1 MSEKLRR
8 SGIDIIGDLPWGA
21 HFCQFYR
28 TKDDLT
34 EVLIPYFKAGLESNE
49 LCLWITAY
57 PLRAE
62 EAEEALRKAVP
73 DFDVY
78 LKNGQIEII
87 PYTYWYVKE
96 NILDSERA
104 LNGWIEKLSQAQEN
118 GYEGVRF
125 SWSFSWLKKEDWGNF
140 VNYERKANDVV
151 SNYRIISLCT
161 YSLDAHD
168 VTEALDIATNHQF
181 SLVKKEGKWEQVDN
195 SGRKNLNWHKRI
207 EKTPPQN
214 KQSIRLKPANMLS
227 HDRETINLEFADII
241 DIQAI
246 QSLMEDFYKLAHIPI
261 SLNDLKGNVL
271 VSVGWQDI
279 CTKFHR
285 VHSETC
291 KHCTESDT
299 KLSSGVF
306 PGEFKMYKCKNNMWD
321 IVTPIMVG
329 DQHVGYIFS
338 GQFFFED
345 EPLDYELFRSQA
357 RKYGFNE
364 EEYIAALEKVP
375 RLSREAVD
383 TGMAFLMTF
392 ANMISQLSYN
402 NIKLAK
408 LLAERSKLVDALQ
421 ESEKRE
427 RTRSDELSVLL
438 DTVPVAVYITH
449 DPQALKITGNRLSY
463 EWLRIP
469 VGTNF
474 SKSAPEG
481 ERPEM
486 FKLFKNGVEIQPEK
500 MPSQM
505 AATGIEVDNCELD
518 IVSSDGK
525 TRHVLGNARPL
536 RDEQGNLRGSISA
549 FIDITE
555 RKKAEEALVR
565 SENEFRTLAENSPDV
580 IARYDRQKRYIYVN
594 PAAAEPVGYLP
605 EEIMGKTSSELG
617 MDPEIVKFW
626 EKHIENVFITGKPE
640 EIESRYKSPDGKK
653 YYFNTRIVPE
663 FIDGEVISALA
674 ISRDITDI
682 KKAEIGL
689 KETLDNLEKLVE
701 KRTEELEKAYISL
714 KESEKGLAEAQMM
727 AHIGSWEWNIKTD
740 KAYWSEE
747 MYRIFGRDPKKLA
760 PSYNEY
766 LSYIHPDDRDYV
778 DNTLKEAVSSR
789 LHGIEYRIAQDN
801 GEERIVQ
808 TQSEVIF
815 DEKNT
820 PIKVKGI
827 VQDITERKKAEK
839 ALLSLEIARKKE
851 IHHRIKNNLQVISSL
866 LDLQAENLSNRKCV
880 EESDVLNAFQESQD
894 RIMSIALIHE
904 ELHEGGGDN
913 TLYFSQYLE
922 KLVENLFQTYSL
934 GNADIN
940 LKMDLEDN
948 IFFDMDIAVPL
959 GIIVNE
965 LVSNSLKYAFPDRNR
980 GEIRIILFKEE
991 KAENSADNND
1001 KEITG
1006 KGAEYTLIISD
1017 NGVGIPEEICL
1028 ENSDTLGLQL
1038 VNILVDQL
1046 NGEIE
1051 LKRNNG
1057 TEFDI
1062 KIKV

>member
-8 SGIDIIGDLPWGA
+8 SGIDIIGDLPWGI

-34 EVLIPYFKAGLESNE
+34 EVLIPYFKAGLGSNE
-49 LCLWITAY
+49 FCLWITAE
-57 PLRAE
+57 PLSAE

-87 PYTYWYVKE
+87 PHNYWYAKE
-96 NILDSERA
+96 DILDSERA
-104 LNGWIEKLSQAQEN
+104 LNGWVEKLSQAQEN

-125 SWSFSWLKKEDWGNF
+125 SWNTSWLKKEDWGNF
-140 VNYERKANDVV
+140 VDYERKTNDVV

-168 VTEALDIATNHQF
+168 VTEAIAIAANHQF

-207 EKTPPQN
+207 EDTSPQN
-214 KQSIRLKPANMLS
+214 KQSIRLKPVNLLS
-227 HDRETINLEFADII
+227 HDKETINLEFADII
-241 DIQAI
+241 DTQAI
-246 QSLMEDFYKLAHIPI
+246 QSLIEDFYKLIHIPI
-261 SLNDLKGNVL
+261 GLNDLKGNVL
-271 VSVGWQDI
+271 VGVGWQDI

-285 VHSETC
+285 IHPETR
-291 KHCTESDT
+291 KHCMESDT
-299 KLSSGVF
+299 KLSSGVS
-306 PGEFKMYKCKNNMWD
+306 PGESKMYKCKNNMWD

-329 DQHVGYIFS
+329 GQHVGYVFS

-345 EPLDYELFRSQA
+345 EPPNYELFRAQA

-364 EEYIAALEKVP
+364 EEYLAALEKVP
-375 RLSREAVD
+375 RLSREAVK
-383 TGMAFLMTF
+383 TSMSFLMTL

-408 LLAERSKLVDALQ
+408 SLAVRSKLIDAQQ

-427 RTRSDELSVLL
+427 RARSDELAVLL
-438 DTVPVAVYITH
+438 DTVPVAVYITQ

-463 EWLRIP
+463 EWLGIP
-469 VGTNF
+469 VGTNL

-481 ERPEM
+481 EKPEM

-505 AATGIEVDNCELD
+505 AARGIEIDNCELD
-518 IVSSDGK
+518 ILSSDGK
-525 TRHVLGNARPL
+525 IRHVLGNARPL

-565 SENEFRTLAENSPDV
+565 SENKFRTLAENSPDV
-580 IARYDRQKRYIYVN
+580 IVRYDRQKRHIYVN
-594 PAAAEPVGYLP
+594 PAAEEPTGYPP
-605 EEIMGKTSSELG
+605 EEIIGKTGSELG
-617 MDPEIVKFW
+617 MDSEIVKFW
-626 EKHIENVFITGKPE
+626 EEHIEKVFITGKPE
-640 EIESRYKSPDGKK
+640 EIEFQYESPDGKK

-701 KRTEELEKAYISL
+701 KRTEELEKAYVSL

-727 AHIGSWEWNIKTD
+727 AHIGSWEWNFKAD

-747 MYRIFGRDPKKLA
+747 MYRIFGRDPEKLA

-766 LSYIHPDDRDYV
+766 LSYIHPDDREYV
-778 DNTLKEAVSSR
+778 DNTLREATNSKFSS
-789 LHGIEYRIAQDN
+789 IEYRIFRDN

-808 TQSEVIF
+808 MLSDVIF
-815 DEKNT
+815 DEKNA

-866 LDLQAENLSNRKCV
+866 LDLQAENLSNKKCV

-913 TLYFSQYLE
+913 TLHFSQYLE

-940 LKMDLEDN
+940 LKIDLEDN

-965 LVSNSLKYAFPDRNR
+965 LVSNSLKYAFPDRKK
-980 GEIRIILFKEE
+980 GEIRIKLFKEAE
-991 KAENSADNND
+991 AENSADNN

-1017 NGVGIPEEICL
+1017 NGVGIPEEIRL

-1051 LKRNNG
+1051 LKRDNG